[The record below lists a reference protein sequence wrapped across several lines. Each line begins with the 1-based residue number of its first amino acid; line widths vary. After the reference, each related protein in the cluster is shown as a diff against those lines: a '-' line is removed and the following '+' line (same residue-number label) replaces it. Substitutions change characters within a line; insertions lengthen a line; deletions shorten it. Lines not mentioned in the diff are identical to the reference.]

1 MSNYHLR
8 DKDLSLKAKGLL
20 SWMLSNNDDWDYSIA
35 GIVACCKEGETTINT
50 ALQELQEKGYVI
62 VKKIMPN
69 KDCNRIHYEYFVYE
83 YPQGVESQGVE
94 SLGLDNQGLE
104 SQGVENQGQRNNN
117 KSITKKSNNNKQ
129 YSDNKELDTAI
140 KDFVDHRKKM
150 RKPMTDRAI
159 DLFIKKLNGLSTS
172 ESKQILMI
180 NTAIERGWMTVYPIK
195 EDRPMERKNNDKLK
209 ELEDRYMRGDS

>member
-1 MSNYHLR
+1 
-8 DKDLSLKAKGLL
+8 
-20 SWMLSNNDDWDYSIA
+20 
-35 GIVACCKEGETTINT
+35 
-50 ALQELQEKGYVI
+50 
-62 VKKIMPN
+62 MPN

-83 YPQGVESQGVE
+83 YPQGVES
-94 SLGLDNQGLE
+94 LGLDNQGLESQGLE

-140 KDFVDHRKKM
+140 KDFIDHRKKM

-195 EDRPMERKNNDKLK
+195 EDRPMERKNSDKLK